1 MLSGLFILNVVTM
14 YLIEGTFFYSINM
27 LFNKT
32 LGLLNSY
39 SQIGYRTFK
48 NVISQPSRYN
58 FDALIEVYN
67 VLRNG
72 IFVLY
77 KDFNSM
83 ALWANVFETGFTPRI
98 DATPVTGMEALTSF
112 QKVQRELNPIF
123 SLSSDFNIYLNPQD
137 QLMFSILGGPEKIES
152 REAFLSE
159 YFGLSREFFENE
171 KYVIKHTDINAKE
184 FYDKLWEILQKLP
197 YDNGGYL
204 FESSLQFADSIQ
216 REFLLKD
223 LFLFE

>member
-48 NVISQPSRYN
+48 NVISQPSRYD

-83 ALWANVFETGFTPRI
+83 AL
-98 DATPVTGMEALTSF
+98 
-112 QKVQRELNPIF
+112 
-123 SLSSDFNIYLNPQD
+123 
-137 QLMFSILGGPEKIES
+137 
-152 REAFLSE
+152 
-159 YFGLSREFFENE
+159 
-171 KYVIKHTDINAKE
+171 
-184 FYDKLWEILQKLP
+184 
-197 YDNGGYL
+197 
-204 FESSLQFADSIQ
+204 
-216 REFLLKD
+216 
-223 LFLFE
+223 